1 MNALRGISVAFLGIW
16 LSACSTMGGNDAT
29 NDPFEATNRQVFAFD
44 EKVDRNILLPTA
56 AFYVQVVPGPVR
68 DSVHNFLANLDDPII
83 FANDIL
89 QGETKRGAQTMGRFV
104 INTTAG
110 VGGLF
115 DVAAKAGVPQ
125 HGEDFGQTL
134 AVWGVP
140 EGPYMVLPFLGP
152 DPPRDSA
159 GQLVDYLFDPTTY
172 LRYKQHIWWSAGR
185 ETIHVIDIRARNAA
199 IVQGIERGSV
209 DYYASVRSLYRQHR
223 QSEIDNGKTNTNN
236 LPNF

>member
-1 MNALRGISVAFLGIW
+1 MRRLRGIFPVILGVWVAGC
-16 LSACSTMGGNDAT
+16 ATTGGDPGA
-29 NDPFEATNRQVFAFD
+29 NDPYEQTNRQVFAFD
-44 EKVDRNILLPTA
+44 EKVDKSVLLPTA
-56 AFYVQVVPGPVR
+56 AFYSMVVPAPVR
-68 DSVHNFLANLDDPII
+68 DSVHNFLDNLNKPVV

-89 QGETKRGAQTMGRFV
+89 QGETKRGAQTVGRFV
-104 INTTAG
+104 INSTAG
-110 VGGLF
+110 IGGLL
-115 DVAAKAGVPQ
+115 DVASKAGIPN
-125 HGEDFGQTL
+125 HSEDFGQTL

-159 GQLVDYLFDPTTY
+159 GQVVDFAFDPTTY

-185 ETIHVIDIRARNAA
+185 EVISVIDLRARNAA

-223 QSEIDNGKTNTNN
+223 QSEINNGKEDTKN